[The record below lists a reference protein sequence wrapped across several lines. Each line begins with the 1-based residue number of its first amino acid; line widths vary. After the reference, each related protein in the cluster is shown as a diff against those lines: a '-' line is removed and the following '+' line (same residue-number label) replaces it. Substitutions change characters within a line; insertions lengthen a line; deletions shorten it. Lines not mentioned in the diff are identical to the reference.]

1 MFHVKHPPLVIQ
13 NKKGRGYILETIEI
27 IRMYMATFRKLLDS
41 GKLSSEEYNAIEFAH
56 ELAEYEFFA
65 EIQKTQDQID
75 HLKQTGMLN

>member
-1 MFHVKHPPLVIQ
+1 MKRV
-13 NKKGRGYILETIEI
+13 GGYILDTIEI
-27 IRMYMATFRKLLDS
+27 IKMYMAVLRKMLDS

-65 EIQKTQDQID
+65 EIRRTQDQID

>member
-1 MFHVKHPPLVIQ
+1 M
-13 NKKGRGYILETIEI
+13 ETIEI
-27 IRMYMATFRKLLDS
+27 IRMYMATFRELLDS
-41 GKLSSEEYNAIEFAH
+41 GKLSTEEYNAIEFAH

>member
-1 MFHVKHPPLVIQ
+1 
-13 NKKGRGYILETIEI
+13 
-27 IRMYMATFRKLLDS
+27 MYMAVLRKMLDS

-65 EIQKTQDQID
+65 EIRRTQDQID

>member
-1 MFHVKHPPLVIQ
+1 M
-13 NKKGRGYILETIEI
+13 ETIEI

>member
-1 MFHVKHPPLVIQ
+1 
-13 NKKGRGYILETIEI
+13 
-27 IRMYMATFRKLLDS
+27 MYMATLRKMLDS

-65 EIQKTQDQID
+65 EIRRTQDQID

>member
-1 MFHVKHPPLVIQ
+1 M
-13 NKKGRGYILETIEI
+13 ETIEI

-65 EIQKTQDQID
+65 EIQKTQDHID